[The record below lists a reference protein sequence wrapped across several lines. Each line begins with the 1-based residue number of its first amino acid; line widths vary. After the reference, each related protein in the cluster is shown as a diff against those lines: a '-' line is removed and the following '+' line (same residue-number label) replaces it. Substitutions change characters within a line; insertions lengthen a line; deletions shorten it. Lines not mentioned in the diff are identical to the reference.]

1 MLVEPKTILLKKRKT
16 DICFSGHEVCP
27 SFQGDRGTR
36 AAIDRDHIAPSETT
50 PPMLQNMP
58 MDTMAMT
65 MAILTTMTTIL
76 ATTMV
81 TMVTIV
87 TMVITMDTVTVT
99 EDDHTA
105 AWEITGKAPYIIY
118 IPSPIIPGT
127 TMVAGT
133 GTTGTVEA
141 TQILPR

>member
-1 MLVEPKTILLKKRKT
+1 M
-16 DICFSGHEVCP
+16 CP
-27 SFQGDRGTR
+27 SFQGVRGTR
-36 AAIDRDHIAPSETT
+36 AATDRDHTAPLETT

-58 MDTMAMT
+58 ETTMAMT

-105 AWEITGKAPYIIY
+105 AWEIIGKAPYIYAISNY
-118 IPSPIIPGT
+118 
-127 TMVAGT
+127 
-133 GTTGTVEA
+133 
-141 TQILPR
+141 PRYDYGSGYRNDGYSRSNPNIAKVSFHHQNLIQQFNHFTS

>member
-1 MLVEPKTILLKKRKT
+1 M
-16 DICFSGHEVCP
+16 CP
-27 SFQGDRGTR
+27 SFQGVRGTR

-105 AWEITGKAPYIIY
+105 AWEITGKTPNIY
-118 IPSPIIPGT
+118 AFSNY
-127 TMVAGT
+127 
-133 GTTGTVEA
+133 
-141 TQILPR
+141 PRYDYGSGYRNDGYSRSNPNIAKVNVHHQPD